1 MLPEGPLCQLSDS
14 STPLFQTM
22 VSVGDGVIEGKTTL
36 IIGASRALDIRVEK
50 LPNGLTRSIPKPTT
64 KGGRLAQ
71 HILLA
76 HDDVGYRNGLSALKI
91 NGEAL
96 VRAVSRWSFSFD

>member
-1 MLPEGPLCQLSDS
+1 MLVLLRELLYQLSDS
-14 STPLFQTM
+14 SAPLFQTM
-22 VSVGDGVIEGKTTL
+22 VSVGDGVIRSPTSL
-36 IIGASRALDIRVEK
+36 RIGASRDLDIRVEE
-50 LPNGLTRSIPKPTT
+50 LSNGLTQSIPEPTT

-76 HDDVGYRNGLSALKI
+76 HDDVGYRNGLSAFGI

-96 VRAVSRWSFSFD
+96 VRAVSEFSFS

>member
-1 MLPEGPLCQLSDS
+1 MLLKELLYQPSDS

-22 VSVGDGVIEGKTTL
+22 VSVGDGVIQGQTTL
-36 IIGASRALDIRVEK
+36 RIGASRDLDVRVEE
-50 LPNGLTRSIPKPTT
+50 LSNGLTRSIPEPTT

-76 HDDVGYRNGLSALKI
+76 HDDVGYRNGLSAFKI

-96 VRAVSRWSFSFD
+96 VQAVSELNFS